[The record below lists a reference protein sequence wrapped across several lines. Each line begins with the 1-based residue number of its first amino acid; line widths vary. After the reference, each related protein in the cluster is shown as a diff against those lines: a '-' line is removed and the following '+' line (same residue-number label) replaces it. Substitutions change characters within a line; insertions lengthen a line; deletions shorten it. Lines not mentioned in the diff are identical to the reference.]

1 MLNYL
6 ILTLTLSRKN
16 MFKKPSRKIH
26 RVFIHCSA
34 SDHAHHDNI
43 DTMKSWHL
51 ERGFSDVGYHF
62 FIQKDGTLEY
72 GRDIEKTPA
81 AQKGHNLYTL
91 AICMHGLKEENFTK
105 AQFNTLKKLADQI
118 EHNYENISFHGHCEV
133 SKKACPVFN
142 YRKVLDLNRYGSL
155 SKNESPLIPLK
166 SNKADNL
173 PELKLGSRGEAVE
186 LLQQLLFIKIDGI
199 FGPQTSRSIKA
210 FKKLHKLYASDV
222 VKNYVWKLLMENE
235 RVSH

>member
-1 MLNYL
+1 
-6 ILTLTLSRKN
+6 
-16 MFKKPSRKIH
+16 MFTKPSRKVH

-43 DTMKSWHL
+43 DTIKSWHL
-51 ERGFSDVGYHF
+51 ARGFSDVGYHF

-91 AICMHGLKEENFTK
+91 AICMHGLKEENFTES
-105 AQFNTLKKLADQI
+105 QFDTLKKLASQI

-142 YRKVLDLNRYGSL
+142 YTKVLDLDKYGSL
-155 SKNESPLIPLK
+155 NKNINVLQEIKSK
-166 SNKADNL
+166 KAEDL

-199 FGPQTSRSIKA
+199 FGPQTNRSIKA
-210 FKKLHKLYASDV
+210 FKKLHKLYASDL
-222 VKNYVWKLLMENE
+222 VKSYVWKLLIENE

>member
-1 MLNYL
+1 MLNY
-6 ILTLTLSRKN
+6 TLLRKT
-16 MFKKPSRKIH
+16 MFTKPSRKIH

-34 SDHAHHDNI
+34 SDHPHHDNI
-43 DTMKSWHL
+43 NTIKSWHL
-51 ERGFSDVGYHF
+51 ARDFADVGYHF

-91 AICMHGLKEENFTK
+91 AICMHGLKEENFTQ
-105 AQFNTLKKLADQI
+105 AQFDTLNKLAVQI

-142 YRKVLDLNRYGSL
+142 YRKVLDLDRYGSL
-155 SKNESPLIPLK
+155 NKNEISLTPLV
-166 SNKADNL
+166 STKADDL
-173 PELKLGSRGEAVE
+173 PDLKLGSRGEAVE
-186 LLQQLLFIKIDGI
+186 LLQQLLLIKIDGI

-210 FKKLHKLYASDV
+210 LKRFIIS
-222 VKNYVWKLLMENE
+222 M
-235 RVSH
+235 RVIFGGF

>member
-1 MLNYL
+1 
-6 ILTLTLSRKN
+6 
-16 MFKKPSRKIH
+16 MFTKPSRKIH

-34 SDHAHHDNI
+34 SDHPHHDNMSTI
-43 DTMKSWHL
+43 RSWHL

-91 AICMHGLKEENFTK
+91 AICMHGLREENFTQ
-105 AQFNTLKKLADQI
+105 AQFDTLHQLAVQI
-118 EHNYENISFHGHCEV
+118 VHNYENVSFHGHCEV

-142 YRKVLDLNRYGSL
+142 YRKVLDLDRYGSL
-155 SKNESPLIPLK
+155 NKNEISLTPLK
-166 SNKADNL
+166 SHNTNDL

-199 FGPQTSRSIKA
+199 FGPQTSRSVKT
-210 FKKLHKLYASDV
+210 FKRSQNLYASDI
-222 VKNYVWKLLMENE
+222 VKSYIWRLLMENK
-235 RVSH
+235 RVV

>member
-1 MLNYL
+1 
-6 ILTLTLSRKN
+6 
-16 MFKKPSRKIH
+16 MFTKPSRRIH

-43 DTMKSWHL
+43 STIKTWHL
-51 ERGFSDVGYHF
+51 KRGFSDVGYHF

-91 AICMHGLKEENFTK
+91 AICMHGLKEENFKT
-105 AQFNTLKKLADQI
+105 AQFETLKKLATQI

-142 YRKVLDLNRYGSL
+142 YRKVLDLDRYGSL
-155 SKNESPLIPLK
+155 NQSKISLTRLK
-166 SNKADNL
+166 SNKPEDL
-173 PELKLGSRGEAVE
+173 PDLKLGNSGEAVE
-186 LLQQLLFIKIDGI
+186 LLQRLLFIKIDGI

-222 VKNYVWKLLMENE
+222 VKSYIWKLLMESK

>member
-1 MLNYL
+1 
-6 ILTLTLSRKN
+6 
-16 MFKKPSRKIH
+16 MFSKPSRKIH

-34 SDHAHHDNI
+34 SDHTHHDNI
-43 DTMKSWHL
+43 KTIKSWHL
-51 ERGFSDVGYHF
+51 ARGFSDVGYHF

-81 AQKGHNLYTL
+81 AQKGHNRYTL
-91 AICMHGLKEENFTK
+91 AICMHGLKEESFTQ
-105 AQFNTLKKLADQI
+105 AQFDTLNKLAIQI

-142 YRKVLDLNRYGSL
+142 YKKVLDLDRYGSL
-155 SKNESPLIPLK
+155 SKDTNVLQEIK
-166 SNKADNL
+166 SKKAEDL

-199 FGPQTSRSIKA
+199 VGPQTSRSVKA
-210 FKKLHKLYASDV
+210 FKKLHKLYVSDLV
-222 VKNYVWKLLMENE
+222 MSHVWRLLMKNE
-235 RVSH
+235 RVKHK

>member
-1 MLNYL
+1 
-6 ILTLTLSRKN
+6 
-16 MFKKPSRKIH
+16 MFSKPSRKVH

-34 SDHAHHDNI
+34 SDYAHHDNI

-51 ERGFSDVGYHF
+51 ARGFSDVGYHF

-91 AICMHGLKEENFTK
+91 AICMHGLKEENFTQK
-105 AQFNTLKKLADQI
+105 QFDTLNKLAIQI
-118 EHNYENISFHGHCEV
+118 DHNYENVSFHGHCEV

-142 YRKVLDLNRYGSL
+142 YRKVLDLGRYGSL
-155 SKNESPLIPLK
+155 NKNEISLTPLV
-166 SNKADNL
+166 STKADDL
-173 PELKLGSRGEAVE
+173 PDLKLGSRGEAVE

-199 FGPQTSRSIKA
+199 FGPQTSRNIKA
-210 FKKLHKLYASDV
+210 FKKSHELYVSDV
-222 VKNYVWKLLMENE
+222 VKSYIWRLLMEND
-235 RVSH
+235 RVGH

>member
-1 MLNYL
+1 
-6 ILTLTLSRKN
+6 
-16 MFKKPSRKIH
+16 MFTKPSRKVH

-43 DTMKSWHL
+43 DTIKSWHL
-51 ERGFSDVGYHF
+51 ARGFSDVGYHF

-91 AICMHGLKEENFTK
+91 AICMHGLKEENFTES
-105 AQFNTLKKLADQI
+105 QFDTLKKLARQI

-142 YRKVLDLNRYGSL
+142 YRKVLDLDKYGSL
-155 SKNESPLIPLK
+155 NKNINVLQEIKSK
-166 SNKADNL
+166 KAEDL

-199 FGPQTSRSIKA
+199 FGPQTGRSIKV

-222 VKNYVWKLLMENE
+222 IKSYVWKLLMENE

>member
-1 MLNYL
+1 
-6 ILTLTLSRKN
+6 
-16 MFKKPSRKIH
+16 MFTKPSRKVH

-43 DTMKSWHL
+43 ETMKSWHSA
-51 ERGFSDVGYHF
+51 RGFSDVGYHF

-81 AQKGHNLYTL
+81 AQKGHNLNSL
-91 AICMHGLKEENFTK
+91 AICVHGLKEENFTE
-105 AQFNTLKKLADQI
+105 AQFHTLNKLASQI
-118 EHNYENISFHGHCEV
+118 EYNYENISFHGHCEV

-142 YRKVLDLNRYGSL
+142 YKKVLDLDKYGSL
-155 SKNESPLIPLK
+155 NTNTNVLENIKSK
-166 SNKADNL
+166 KAEDL

-199 FGPQTSRSIKA
+199 FGPQTSRSIKG
-210 FKKLHKLYASDV
+210 FKKLHKLYASDL
-222 VKNYVWKLLMENE
+222 VKSHIWRLLLENG
-235 RVSH
+235 RVEH